1 MSKQAGRK
9 TGLRLLPMVAVGVG
23 GLLALKALAGAEA
36 LPNLLASPAHAAGG
50 QSAKPQPSKPPVGST
65 AALPAKTGVARP
77 PAPAAACLPTAAIL
91 AKEAGM
97 SPSELRVLQ
106 SLGERRGQLDARE
119 QAMDTQIKLLTAAEL
134 KLDAKIKAL
143 SALKAELQ
151 ALTAQTSQQQKA
163 ESDRLVSVYEK
174 MKPKAAAPI
183 FAALADDVR
192 LPVAAKLR
200 PQTLAAILA
209 EMEPGEAKKLTERLA
224 ARLTRAD
231 TATTRAQAALGGARP
246 AMPPAV

>member
-1 MSKQAGRK
+1 MSK
-9 TGLRLLPMVAVGVG
+9 LRLLPVVAVGMG
-23 GLLALKALAGAEA
+23 GLLAVKALAGAEA
-36 LPNLLASPAHAAGG
+36 LPNLLGSPAHAAGAAAG
-50 QSAKPQPSKPPVGST
+50 KPPVGST
-65 AALPAKTGVARP
+65 APLAARP
-77 PAPAAACLPTAAIL
+77 GGLPRPTAPAAACLPTAAVL

-106 SLGERRGQLDARE
+106 TLGERRGQLDARE

-143 SALKAELQ
+143 TALKGELQ
-151 ALTAQTSQQQKA
+151 ALTTQANTQKA
-163 ESDRLVSVYEK
+163 AEADRLVTVYEK

-183 FAALADDVR
+183 FAALSDDVR

-209 EMEPGEAKKLTERLA
+209 EMEPAEAKKLTERLA
-224 ARLTRAD
+224 ARLAQAD
-231 TATTRAQAALGGARP
+231 SATARAQAALSPRP
-246 AMPPAV
+246 APSA

>member
-1 MSKQAGRK
+1 MSK
-9 TGLRLLPMVAVGVG
+9 LRLLPIVAVGMG
-23 GLLALKALAGAEA
+23 GLLAVKALAGAEA
-36 LPNLLASPAHAAGG
+36 LPNLLASPAHAEARP
-50 QSAKPQPSKPPVGST
+50 AAKPPVGST
-65 AALPAKTGVARP
+65 AVLAAGAAAAARP
-77 PAPAAACLPTAAIL
+77 AAPAACLSTASVL

-119 QAMDTQIKLLTAAEL
+119 QAMDTQTKLLTAAEL

-143 SALKAELQ
+143 TALKAELQ
-151 ALTAQTSQQQKA
+151 ALTAQTTAQKKA

-183 FAALADDVR
+183 FAALSDEVR

-209 EMEPGEAKKLTERLA
+209 EMAPAEAKKLTERLA
-224 ARLTRAD
+224 ARLTQAD
-231 TATTRAQAALGGARP
+231 GAAARAQAMLSGARP
-246 AMPPAV
+246 AAPPAG

>member
-1 MSKQAGRK
+1 MSTQAGRK
-9 TGLRLLPMVAVGVG
+9 TGLRLLPLVAVGVG
-23 GLLALKALAGAEA
+23 GLLALKAVAGAEA
-36 LPNLLASPAHAAGG
+36 LPNLLGSPAHAAGG
-50 QSAKPQPSKPPVGST
+50 QPAKPPVGAT
-65 AALPAKTGVARP
+65 APLPAKGVTIRP
-77 PAPAAACLPTAAIL
+77 AAPAAACLPTAAIL

-119 QAMDTQIKLLTAAEL
+119 QAMDTQIKLLSAAEL

-143 SALKAELQ
+143 TALKGELQ
-151 ALTAQTSQQQKA
+151 ALTAQSTEQQKA
-163 ESDRLVSVYEK
+163 ENDRLVSVYEK

-183 FAALADDVR
+183 FAALSDEVR

-209 EMEPGEAKKLTERLA
+209 EMEPGDAKKLTERLA
-224 ARLTRAD
+224 ARLARAD
-231 TATTRAQAALGGARP
+231 SAAARAQAVLGGARP
-246 AMPPAV
+246 APPPAG

>member
-1 MSKQAGRK
+1 MSK
-9 TGLRLLPMVAVGVG
+9 LRLMPLVAVSVG
-23 GLLALKALAGAEA
+23 GLLALKALAGAGA
-36 LPNLLASPAHAAGG
+36 LPDLLGSPAHSAGG
-50 QSAKPQPSKPPVGST
+50 QAAKPPVGST
-65 AALPAKTGVARP
+65 APLPARPGVAGLPRP
-77 PAPAAACLPTAAIL
+77 TAPAAACLPTAAIL

-119 QAMDTQIKLLTAAEL
+119 QAMDTQIKLLSAAEL

-143 SALKAELQ
+143 TALKAELQ
-151 ALTAQTSQQQKA
+151 GLTAQASVQQKA

-174 MKPKAAAPI
+174 MKPKSAAAI
-183 FAALADDVR
+183 FAALSDDVR

-209 EMEPGEAKKLTERLA
+209 EMEPGDAKKLTERLA
-224 ARLTRAD
+224 ARLAQTDGA
-231 TATTRAQAALGGARP
+231 TARAQAMLGGARP
-246 AMPPAV
+246 AAPNA